1 MHHKIGSRN
10 MRKSAR
16 PHCYHCRERNKSEV
30 LSFFSK
36 KGGVKET
43 RNAGPRLYAIMTAWQ
58 CPQNLLRAENST
70 RWTPA
75 KSVPRVG
82 LGVKES
88 EILYHWVNVSCTI
101 LWPLPQC
108 VSYLNRHKAFLCL
121 GTLLWSFLHRLIV
134 IYIPVSTYCRLKK
147 SPNIRTH
154 RIHIISLFSILG
166 ANSRWGGGGA
176 YTDQTTL
183 LTLII
188 SFTQHIWFFKMIFCS
203 SLTE

>member
-1 MHHKIGSRN
+1 
-10 MRKSAR
+10 
-16 PHCYHCRERNKSEV
+16 
-30 LSFFSK
+30 
-36 KGGVKET
+36 
-43 RNAGPRLYAIMTAWQ
+43 MTAWQ

-121 GTLLWSFLHRLIV
+121 GTLLWSFLLRLIV

-147 SPNIRTH
+147 NPNIRTH
-154 RIHIISLFSILG
+154 RIYTISLFSILG
-166 ANSRWGGGGA
+166 ANSRWGWGGGA

-188 SFTQHIWFFKMIFCS
+188 NFTQRIWFCEVIFCS
-203 SLTE
+203 SLIE

>member
-1 MHHKIGSRN
+1 
-10 MRKSAR
+10 
-16 PHCYHCRERNKSEV
+16 
-30 LSFFSK
+30 
-36 KGGVKET
+36 
-43 RNAGPRLYAIMTAWQ
+43 MTAWQ

-108 VSYLNRHKAFLCL
+108 VSYLNRHKALLCL
-121 GTLLWSFLHRLIV
+121 ETLLWSFLHRLIV

-154 RIHIISLFSILG
+154 RIYIISLFSILG
-166 ANSRWGGGGA
+166 ANSRGGGCFHRPDDFQQFTNFHDF
-176 YTDQTTL
+176 YFYYDSVRWYNW
-183 LTLII
+183 II
-188 SFTQHIWFFKMIFCS
+188 LRVNKNNTSTFRY
-203 SLTE
+203 SLT

>member
-1 MHHKIGSRN
+1 
-10 MRKSAR
+10 
-16 PHCYHCRERNKSEV
+16 
-30 LSFFSK
+30 
-36 KGGVKET
+36 
-43 RNAGPRLYAIMTAWQ
+43 MTAWQ
-58 CPQNLLRAENST
+58 CPQSLLRAENST

-101 LWPLPQC
+101 VWPLPQC

-154 RIHIISLFSILG
+154 RIYIISLFSILG
-166 ANSRWGGGGA
+166 ADSRWGGGA
-176 YTDQTTL
+176 FTDQTTSKCL
-183 LTLII
+183 VTLII
-188 SFTQHIWFFKMIFCS
+188 NFTQHIWFCKMIFCS